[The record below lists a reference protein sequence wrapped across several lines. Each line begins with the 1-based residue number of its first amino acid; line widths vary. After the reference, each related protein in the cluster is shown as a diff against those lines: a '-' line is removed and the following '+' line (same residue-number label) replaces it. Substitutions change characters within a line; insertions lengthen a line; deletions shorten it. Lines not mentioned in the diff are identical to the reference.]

1 LKKISICIPAYK
13 RPENLQRLLISIAA
27 QTFKDYEIIITDDS
41 PDDSVKKMVDQF
53 SELPISYF
61 KNENS
66 LGTPANWNRAISL
79 AKGEWI
85 KLMHDDDWFQNENS
99 LQQFAERTSTG
110 KAFIFSGF
118 VTVFESGKEK
128 ESHFPSLWK
137 KMIVNNPLTLL
148 ARNVIGTP
156 SVTLIHRSF
165 AEPYDERMKWRVDI
179 DYYIRLLAKEKTFAL
194 IEEPLVNVGM
204 SEGQVTNYSIN
215 RPEVELPEGLFLL
228 KKYGTAPLKHIMV
241 YDAWW
246 RILRNTGTRT
256 EEQLNQFTQNI
267 GWPVAIVKMVSDQ
280 SKISQRLLKYG
291 IISKMAMFFSYIKNK
306 KSLQDLDTL

>member
-1 LKKISICIPAYK
+1 LKKISICTPAYK
-13 RPENLQRLLISIAA
+13 RPENLQRLLSSIAA

-41 PDDSVKKMVDQF
+41 PDDSVRKMVDQF

-165 AEPYDERMKWRVDI
+165 AELYDERMKWRVDI
-179 DYYIRLLAKEKTFAL
+179 DYYIQILKKEKAFEL

-204 SEGQVTNYSIN
+204 SKGQVTNYSIN
-215 RPEVELPEGLFLL
+215 RPEVELPEGLLL
-228 KKYGTAPLKHIMV
+228 LEKHGVSSLKHILV

-291 IISKMAMFFSYIKNK
+291 IISKMAMFFSYIKSK

>member
-1 LKKISICIPAYK
+1 LKKISICTPAYK
-13 RPENLQRLLISIAA
+13 RPENLQRLLSSIAA

-41 PDDSVKKMVDQF
+41 PDDSVRKMVDQF

-85 KLMHDDDWFQNENS
+85 KLMHDDDWFKNENS
-99 LQQFAERTSTG
+99 LQQFAERTTTG
-110 KAFIFSGF
+110 KAFIFSDF

-165 AEPYDERMKWRVDI
+165 AELYDERMKWRVDI
-179 DYYIRLLAKEKTFAL
+179 DYYIQILKKEKAFEL

-204 SEGQVTNYSIN
+204 SEGQVTNYTIN
-215 RPEVELPEGLFLL
+215 RPEVELPEGLLL
-228 KKYGTAPLKHIMV
+228 LEKHGVSSLKHILV

-256 EEQLNQFTQNI
+256 EEQLNQFTQN
-267 GWPVAIVKMVSDQ
+267 GRWPKAILNMLMHQ
-280 SKISQRLLKYG
+280 SEIPLRLLRFG
-291 IISKMAMFFSYIKNK
+291 FVSKTMMFFSYLLNRKFLK
-306 KSLQDLDTL
+306 D